1 MAVIYMSTIVSDES
15 EELQLK
21 HSSIRWLMNFVNI
34 VRSIASPICIMK
46 LCTNLKLLQE
56 SKEVRVFA
64 RNPDVSASC
73 RNPASA

>member
-1 MAVIYMSTIVSDES
+1 MSTIVSDES

-21 HSSIRWLMNFVNI
+21 HSSIRWIMNFVNI
-34 VRSIASPICIMK
+34 VRSTASPICIMK
-46 LCTNLKLLQE
+46 LCTSLKLLQE

-64 RNPDVSASC
+64 RNSDVSASC